1 MQKNHSGRTRSMNQR
16 LFWCL
21 ATVAC
26 VLLTTGLSLSV
37 DSAESL
43 GWRPHP
49 IRVAD
54 GKGGWIY
61 KESQCQVLQGPENDW
76 TAGFGIVQMDNG
88 EVALPATNNPGKSL
102 W

>member
-61 KESQCQVLQGPENDW
+61 KESQCQILQGPENGW

-88 EVALPATNNPGKSL
+88 EVALLATNNPGKSL
-102 W
+102 